1 MVNLLYLLGLIIVLI
16 AAGLIAYFALFKR
29 NRAGVQLFREI
40 PVFARIRKSVGLAVE
55 AGDRL
60 QVTLGTGNPLSTQ
73 FTPGLIGLTM
83 LDRVTRAASV
93 SDRPPIATSGEST
106 LTILSQD
113 TYRKTK
119 RDLGANP
126 VIQPAIARM
135 VGTTPLSYAA
145 GVMPLFKDE
154 QISTNIAAGHFG
166 PEIALIHDAAE
177 RRGVM
182 TVAGTDNIIGQAVIY
197 ATAEE
202 PLIGEEIYAGG
213 AYLGAGNVHEASLRV
228 QDILRLAVIVLLLL
242 GAIARLT
249 GLDQLIIRSIPGLS
263 Q

>member
-1 MVNLLYLLGLIIVLI
+1 MNLLYILGLLFVLV
-16 AAGLIAYFALFKR
+16 AAGLIIFFATIKR
-29 NRAGVQLFREI
+29 NRSGVQLFREI
-40 PVFARIRKSVGLAVE
+40 PVFSRIRKSVGLAVE

-60 QVTLGTGNPLSTQ
+60 QVALGSGNPLSIQ

-93 SDRPPIATSGEST
+93 SDRPPIAASGEGT

-113 TYRKTK
+113 TYRRAN

-126 VIQPAIARM
+126 VIHPALARM
-135 VGTTPLSYAA
+135 VGTTPFSYAA
-145 GVMPLFKDE
+145 GIMPLFKDE

-177 RRGVM
+177 RRGAL
-182 TVAGTDNIIGQAVIY
+182 TVAGTDDLTGQAVIY
-197 ATAEE
+197 ATAQE
-202 PLIGEEIYAGG
+202 PLIGEEIFAGG
-213 AYLGAGNVHEASLRV
+213 AYLGAGNSHEASLRA
-228 QDILRLAVIVLLLL
+228 QDILRLAVIGILIV

-249 GLDQLIIRSIPGLS
+249 GLDQLVIRLIPGLN